1 MRKFR
6 GSAAR
11 TSNLARH
18 SKGELP
24 TVCMA
29 DALELLRPLQPTVL
43 ECLGWVAAT
52 QLLSTRSHAL
62 GADFVQTMLMKLEQH
77 DVTLDPTRRPSAG
90 NLIQQLYAAVCQ
102 EMLMFNPPAHAP
114 SPWRV
119 FLEGIPSSPVM
130 CPRLGSP
137 VVLHIADLRPQS
149 VFRSRYFDPLWHHLV
164 RHGARATFRA
174 TVTRKRFRWPR
185 GNTPCHDVR
194 RDARLEFVVVGFRG
208 HLVETGYQQS
218 SPRPRPSLE
227 RRLASF
233 VEHVDDNSETDAEA
247 SYYHNRRP
255 YTWPTVQHIQLPN
268 GNH

>member
-6 GSAAR
+6 SSAAR

-18 SKGELP
+18 SKGERP

-62 GADFVQTMLMKLEQH
+62 GADFVETMLMKLEQH
-77 DVTLDPTRRPSAG
+77 DVTLDLTRRPSAG

-114 SPWRV
+114 SPYGV
-119 FLEGIPSSPVM
+119 FLDGIPSSPVM

-137 VVLHIADLRPQS
+137 VVRHIADLRPQN

-164 RHGARATFRA
+164 RHGARSTFRA

-185 GNTPCHDVR
+185 GNTPCYDVR
-194 RDARLEFVVVGFRG
+194 RDGRLEFVVAGFRG
-208 HLVETGYQQS
+208 HLVETGYRQS

-227 RRLASF
+227 RRLSGF
-233 VEHVDDNSETDAEA
+233 VEHVDGSSET
-247 SYYHNRRP
+247 YHTRRP
-255 YTWPTVQHIQLPN
+255 YTWPTVQHIQLPD

>member
-1 MRKFR
+1 
-6 GSAAR
+6 
-11 TSNLARH
+11 
-18 SKGELP
+18 
-24 TVCMA
+24 MA

-62 GADFVQTMLMKLEQH
+62 GADFVETMLMKLEQH
-77 DVTLDPTRRPSAG
+77 DVTLDPIRRPSAG

-102 EMLMFNPPAHAP
+102 EMLLFNSPPYRP
-114 SPWRV
+114 SPWTV
-119 FLEGIPSSPVM
+119 FLEGIPSSPVL
-130 CPRLGSP
+130 CPRLGRP
-137 VVLHIADLRPQS
+137 KVLHIADVRPQS
-149 VFRSRYFDPLWHHLV
+149 VFRSHYFDPLWHHLV
-164 RHGARATFRA
+164 RHGAKSTFRA
-174 TVTRKRFRWPR
+174 TVTRERIRWPR

-208 HLVETGYQQS
+208 HLVECAYRQS
-218 SPRPRPSLE
+218 SPRARPSLE
-227 RRLASF
+227 RQLASF

>member
-1 MRKFR
+1 
-6 GSAAR
+6 
-11 TSNLARH
+11 
-18 SKGELP
+18 
-24 TVCMA
+24 
-29 DALELLRPLQPTVL
+29 
-43 ECLGWVAAT
+43 
-52 QLLSTRSHAL
+52 
-62 GADFVQTMLMKLEQH
+62 
-77 DVTLDPTRRPSAG
+77 
-90 NLIQQLYAAVCQ
+90 
-102 EMLMFNPPAHAP
+102 MFNPPAHAP